1 MCTSVRFTDPEGN
14 LYFGRN
20 LDWTVGYGQ
29 EVFVTQRG
37 FTHPGFMDGAMATR
51 YAVTGMA
58 IAPEGCPLYLDV
70 MNEEGLGV
78 AGLNFPGYASYA
90 DEPAEGKVNVPSY
103 AFPLYIASQ
112 CKTVDEAEEAL
123 KDVLILNK
131 PFNDQY
137 EVALLHWIIADKN
150 RAIVVEQEADGLHVY
165 HDDLDVLANQPS
177 FPYHRENV
185 RSYLACT
192 PEFPA
197 DARWREATLSPYGS
211 GAGMRGIPGD
221 YYSPSRFVRAAY
233 LNANYPDQ
241 EGEDANVSRLFHT
254 LGGVAM
260 ALGAA
265 KVSDGDYEYTLYT
278 SGFSGRTRT
287 YYYSTYEDPRLRAF
301 PMDDVALDGGQMV
314 KAPET
319 L

>member
-1 MCTSVRFTDPEGN
+1 MCTGIRFTDPEGN

-29 EVFVTQRG
+29 EVLVTQRG
-37 FTHPGFMDGAMATR
+37 FTHPDFMEGKVPTR
-51 YAVTGMA
+51 YAVIGMA

-70 MNEEGLGV
+70 MNEEGLAV
-78 AGLNFPGYASYA
+78 AGLNFPGYAQYA
-90 DEPAEGKVNVPSY
+90 DAPEDGKVNMPAY
-103 AFPLYIASQ
+103 AFPFYLASQ

-123 KDVLILNK
+123 KDIVILNQA
-131 PFNDQY
+131 PSDQY
-137 EVALLHWIIADKN
+137 EVALLHWLIGDKE
-150 RAIVVEQEADGLHVY
+150 RAIVVEYQADGMHVY
-165 HDDLDVLANQPS
+165 HDDLDVLANQPT
-177 FPYHRENV
+177 FAYHRENV

-197 DARWREATLSPYGS
+197 DAHWREATLSPYGS

-233 LNANYPDQ
+233 LNANYPAQ
-241 EGEDANVSRLFHT
+241 EGEEANVSRLFHT

-278 SGFSGRTRT
+278 SCYSGRTRT
-287 YYYSTYEDPRLRAF
+287 YYYNTYENPAIRAY
-301 PMDDVALDGGQMV
+301 PLDSVPLDSGAVV
-314 KAPET
+314 KVPAT